1 MDDAFSGLE
10 IAILSVTCDNGLAG
24 AVPVL
29 LARVALSVSGRVIYA
44 RIPLAVTT
52 LAMLMTRITVIFAL
66 KKIL

>member
-1 MDDAFSGLE
+1 
-10 IAILSVTCDNGLAG
+10 LAG